1 MEGVDSLLDFL
12 SANCP
17 LLEALIVWGEYWIAR
32 VNLVFDLI
40 TNILELLA
48 GSFFDGDAF
57 GLVTC
62 LRKYILCGQSCYIYM
77 YKNMY
82 T

>member
-1 MEGVDSLLDFL
+1 M
-12 SANCP
+12 
-17 LLEALIVWGEYWIAR
+17 
-32 VNLVFDLI
+32 FDLI

-62 LRKYILCGQSCYIYM
+62 LRKYILCVDSRVIYIYIYI